1 MNNPVDRKQH
11 PNVLLFILFALAI
24 AGTLLPADI
33 GSWHVPHWFGGVL
46 SLVALLAALT
56 ILWRQGAMKG
66 GFLPAFLAALAIAA
80 SVGWYLSV
88 RG

>member
-11 PNVLLFILFALAI
+11 LNVLLIILFALAI
-24 AGTLLPADI
+24 AGTLLPSNI

-46 SLVALLAALT
+46 SLGSLLAALT
-56 ILWRQGAMKG
+56 VLWRQGATKG
-66 GFLPAFLAALAIAA
+66 GFLLAFLAALAIAA